1 MITQKEVYKI
11 GRIGK
16 PHGIKGELHFLFD
29 DDVFD
34 RVEAEYLI
42 LDIDGILV
50 PFFMEEYRFRGDNS
64 ALVKFCDID
73 TQDKAR
79 ELTNCDVYFPYS
91 LTDDEPEVI
100 RWNQIIGF
108 KLMDANRQ
116 QTIGTIMGI
125 DDNTMNILFEIN
137 TPDGK
142 NMLVP
147 ANENLIEEINTD
159 QRLISIHIP
168 EGLLD
173 L

>member
-1 MITQKEVYKI
+1 MITQEEVYKI

-50 PFFMEEYRFRGDNS
+50 PFFMEEYRFRGENS

-73 TQDKAR
+73 TQEKAR
-79 ELTNCDVYFPYS
+79 EFTNCDVYFPYS
-91 LTDDEPEVI
+91 LTDNEPEII
-100 RWNQIIGF
+100 RWNQIVGF
-108 KLMDANRQ
+108 SLMDADSQ
-116 QTIGTIMGI
+116 HIIGTIIRI
-125 DDNTMNILFEIN
+125 DDNTMNILFEIS

-142 NMLVP
+142 NILVP

-159 QRLISIHIP
+159 QRFISIHIP
-168 EGLLD
+168 DGLLD